1 VAPSQTEQAM
11 KLEVRAEASGG
22 ALVLQQLAATPLA
35 LR

>member
-1 VAPSQTEQAM
+1 
-11 KLEVRAEASGG
+11 LEVRAEASGG